1 MRTRDR
7 GYDAYGIKPGEEL
20 QLMGLARSSVEHR
33 KALRDAA
40 YQSNS
45 GLAEDIIYSIINS
58 LSYDRLSQ
66 IRDIPAK
73 KDDFYAYRRKAL
85 AIFRD
90 HIAAGIPP

>member
-7 GYDAYGIKPGEEL
+7 GYEDYGIRDGEER
-20 QLMGLARSSVEHR
+20 QLMELARSTCHR

-40 YQSNS
+40 YQANT
-45 GLAEDIIYSIINS
+45 GIAEDIIYSVVNG

-90 HIAAGIPP
+90 ILAAGQLL